1 MDNKRER
8 TFRTIKNEIR
18 IADYTLSQ
26 GEAIFEVKRKGVHD
40 TFTLSELLREIY
52 GQDMR
57 CIVYGRNNVVLTRL

>member
-40 TFTLSELLREIY
+40 TFTLSE
-52 GQDMR
+52 
-57 CIVYGRNNVVLTRL
+57 

>member
-26 GEAIFEVKRKGVHD
+26 GEAIFEVKGRE
-40 TFTLSELLREIY
+40 FTIHSH
-52 GQDMR
+52 
-57 CIVYGRNNVVLTRL
+57 

>member
-40 TFTLSELLREIY
+40 TFTLSELMY
-52 GQDMR
+52 
-57 CIVYGRNNVVLTRL
+57 CVWT